1 MSIDAQSLKEQVI
14 EPTLK
19 YLNGYT
25 PAAVN
30 LLLGTAAVETQLKP
44 LEFYNSGVEKSG
56 IGLFNI
62 SRQRHIDIWD
72 QFLAFDPDLASQVR
86 GLASQRTFLTN
97 PHTELGTNLSYATAI
112 AWCIYKRSNLIIE
125 NGATK
130 SLASYWN
137 EHYRQEE
144 SDYNLYDFHK
154 RYNSLIM
161 ATSHPIEG
169 SKNKLQAID
178 AA

>member
-44 LEFYNSGVEKSG
+44 LVFYNSDEEKSG

-62 SRQRHIDIWD
+62 SRQRHINIWD

-112 AWCIYKRSNLIIE
+112 AWCIYKQSNLVIE
-125 NGATK
+125 SGDTE
-130 SLASYWN
+130 SLASYWDN
-137 EHYRQEE
+137 HYRHEE
-144 SDYNLYDFHK
+144 SDYSLYDFNK

-161 ATSHPIEG
+161 VTSRPIEG
-169 SKNKLQAID
+169 NKNTLQAID